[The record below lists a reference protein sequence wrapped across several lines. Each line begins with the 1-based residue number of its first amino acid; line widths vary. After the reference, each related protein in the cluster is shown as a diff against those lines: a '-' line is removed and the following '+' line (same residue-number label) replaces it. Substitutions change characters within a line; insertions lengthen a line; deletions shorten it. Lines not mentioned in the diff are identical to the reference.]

1 MCLFYTCWYFEIGK
15 HITCWNNQLRWAL
28 QQSPLSLLHLLEL
41 LKSGVSDEWPLLLQR
56 TTDLFRTTVSLPLCG
71 HFPVNCCVILPDF
84 LPTNAHPF
92 SSPLPLTSSLRPTLF
107 NWWRSGCIVEEKF
120 PKESLWCMIYDR
132 SFFYI
137 WKNVMRKN
145 KEKGEK
151 SSLFITK
158 QLFNPVAWFRVVN

>member
-84 LPTNAHPF
+84 LPTMPIRSPPHSPSRLPSDPLCLTDEDLAALLRRNSQKKVSDVWF
-92 SSPLPLTSSLRPTLF
+92 MIVVSSIF
-107 NWWRSGCIVEEKF
+107 GKMWWGKTRQ
-120 PKESLWCMIYDR
+120 
-132 SFFYI
+132 
-137 WKNVMRKN
+137 
-145 KEKGEK
+145 KEKK
-151 SSLFITK
+151 ALCLLPSNCLI
-158 QLFNPVAWFRVVN
+158 QLLGSG